1 MIMTPEKQRITI
13 AEFCGW
19 AFECKAAHGYS
30 VTTIS
35 KEGKGVVTGRS
46 ESEFGMMDIIKL
58 PDYLNDLNAMH
69 EAEKLLTDEQI
80 WKYISKL
87 VDLTGAESLE
97 EYAEA
102 FVMIHATAA
111 QRAEALLRT
120 IGKWEEN

>member
-1 MIMTPEKQRITI
+1 MSPEKMRITI

-19 AFECKAAHGYS
+19 KFCDR
-30 VTTIS
+30 VTDKKSGVSWDVYQKDGKRASTYTETI
-35 KEGKGVVTGRS
+35 
-46 ESEFGMMDIIKL
+46 
-58 PDYLNDLNAMH
+58 PDYLSDLNAMH
-69 EAEKLLTDEQI
+69 EAEKLLTKEQI

-111 QRAEALLRT
+111 RRAEALLRT
-120 IGKWEEN
+120 IGKWEDS